1 MMNTPMRKSIILLI
15 HLLALGLCSRG
26 QWYQPEKVNK
36 KARFIYSNAIT
47 ELQLG
52 SWKTG
57 CDLLLQAIKLEPR
70 YVEAWLSLMSAYGE
84 QKKYDSATLAFE
96 TAWKLDSVFSEE
108 MLLPY
113 SINLAGMGRFAEALE
128 AVTRYAKP
136 LKPDSRAAKAAAYRA
151 KTYRFALDWQQAN
164 AQQGYEFKP
173 INLGDSINSNRSEY
187 YPSLTINDSLLIF
200 TRAMGGIR
208 EDFFSSRLLPNGSYE
223 AAKPVKGA
231 LNEEPSKGGLQIT
244 ADGDMLFFA
253 GNFQQSGYG
262 DFDIY
267 ICTATPDGWS
277 SPYNPGKA
285 INTEYW
291 ESSPCISPDK
301 RMLIFSSN
309 RPGGYGGKDLYVSYR
324 RPDGR
329 WSLAENLGPTINTPA
344 DELAPYFHADN
355 QTLYFTSG
363 GHPGYGGSDLYLSR
377 RKSNGEWEKPFNLG
391 YPINTIDDDGSLIV
405 AADGKTAYFASFRSD
420 SKGGLDLYRFELPAY
435 AQAKQTQW
443 VQGRVYDAAT
453 RKGLPSAIE
462 LKNIND
468 TGWVQRVVT
477 DETGQYLITLPVGES
492 YSLTVS
498 RKGYLYYSD
507 FFSVTLLDKD
517 SSLQKD
523 IPLQP
528 IEVNAGIELKNIQFE
543 TNSYTLQKNS
553 YAELDK
559 LVQLL
564 EENPAIKIEIG
575 GHTDNTGNAADNLKL
590 SQNRAKAVVEYLRQ
604 KGISQ
609 QRMTYKGYGDTK
621 PIAPNDTEMGRA
633 KNRRTEVKIIS
644 F

>member
-1 MMNTPMRKSIILLI
+1 MHRSIWGFVLILMVSFGVK
-15 HLLALGLCSRG
+15 A

-36 KARFIYSNAIT
+36 KARFIYSNAVT
-47 ELQLG
+47 ELQMG
-52 SWKTG
+52 SWKAG
-57 CDLLLQAIKLEPR
+57 RDLLLQAIKLEPR

-84 QKKYDSATLAFE
+84 QKKYDSAVIAFE
-96 TAWKLDSVFSEE
+96 TAWKLDSVFSEDI
-108 MLLPY
+108 LLPY
-113 SINLAGMGRFAEALE
+113 SINLAGMGRFGEALE
-128 AVTRYAKP
+128 AVNRYAKP
-136 LKPDSRAAKAAAYRA
+136 LKPESRAAKAAAYRA

-173 INLGDSINSNRSEY
+173 INLGDSINSSRSEY
-187 YPSLTINDSLLIF
+187 YPSFTINDSLLVF

-208 EDFFSSRLLPNGSYE
+208 EDFFSSRLLPNGLYE
-223 AAKPVKGA
+223 TSKPVTGA
-231 LNEEPSKGGLQIT
+231 LNEEPSKGGIQMT

-267 ICTATPDGWS
+267 ICTATPEGWS
-277 SPYNPGKA
+277 DPYNPGKA

-329 WSLAENLGPTINTPA
+329 WSLAENLGPVINTPA
-344 DELAPYFHADN
+344 DDLAPYFHADN
-355 QTLYFTSG
+355 QTMYFTSG
-363 GHPGYGGSDLYLSR
+363 GHPGYGGSDLYFSR

-405 AADGKTAYFASFRSD
+405 AANGKTAYFASYRSD
-420 SKGGLDLYRFELPAY
+420 SKGGLDLYRFELPVY

-443 VQGRVYDAAT
+443 VQGKVYDANT
-453 RKGLPSAIE
+453 QKGLPSAIE
-462 LKNIND
+462 LKNTND
-468 TGWVQRVVT
+468 TTWVQRVVT
-477 DETGQYLITLPVGES
+477 DETGQYLITLPVGEA

-498 RKGYLYYSD
+498 RKGYLYFSD
-507 FFSVTLLDKD
+507 FFNVTLLEKD

-523 IPLQP
+523 IALQP
-528 IEVNAGIELKNIQFE
+528 IEVNTGIELKNIQFE
-543 TNSYTLQKNS
+543 TNSYNLQKNS

-564 EENPAIKIEIG
+564 EENPSIKIEIG
-575 GHTDNTGNAADNLKL
+575 GHTDNTGAAADNLKL
-590 SQNRAKAVVEYLRQ
+590 SQNRAKAVVDYLIA
-604 KGISQ
+604 KGISA
-609 QRMTYKGYGDTK
+609 QRLTARGYGSTK
-621 PIAPNDTEMGRA
+621 PIGDNTTENGRQ
-633 KNRRTEVKIIS
+633 KNRRTELKVIE